1 MNKKPDW
8 LKVRFNQEAVD
19 EVAALMRDLK
29 LTTVCREAN
38 CPNLGECYRKHT
50 ATFMILGEICT
61 RNCRFCNV
69 TTGKPLPP
77 DPDEPENVALAAQAL
92 KLRHVVLT
100 CATRD
105 DLPDGGAEHFAK
117 TVRAIREKCP
127 TATVETLI
135 SDMKMNTDAL
145 DTVIAAHPEVLNHN
159 VETVRELQSAVRPQA
174 RYERS
179 LDVLRYCKQK
189 DPTIL
194 TKTGFMV
201 GLGETDEQID
211 RLMDDI
217 LETGCDILTIGQY
230 LQPSPKHHPL
240 ARYVTPEEFARY
252 KETALRK
259 GFRHVAS
266 APLARSSYK
275 AWEVLED
282 AHDLY

>member
-1 MNKKPDW
+1 MSKKPDW

-50 ATFMILGEICT
+50 ATFMILGEIRT

-77 DPDEPENVALAAQAL
+77 DPEEPENVALAAQAL

-105 DLPDGGAEHFAK
+105 DLPDGGAEHFAR

-179 LDVLRYCKQK
+179 LDVLRYCKKK

-230 LQPSPKHHPL
+230 LQPSPNHHPL

>member
-1 MNKKPDW
+1 MIKKPDW

-100 CATRD
+100 CSTRD
-105 DLPDGGAEHFAK
+105 DLPDGGAAHFAR

-135 SDMKMNTDAL
+135 SDMKMNTAAL

-159 VETVRELQSAVRPQA
+159 VETVKELQSAVRPQA

>member
-1 MNKKPDW
+1 MSKKPDW

-100 CATRD
+100 CSTRD

-135 SDMKMNTDAL
+135 SDMKMNTAAL

-159 VETVRELQSAVRPQA
+159 VETVKELQSAVRPQA

-179 LDVLRYCKQK
+179 LDVLRYCKKK

-217 LETGCDILTIGQY
+217 LATGCDILTIGQY

>member
-1 MNKKPDW
+1 MIKKPDW

-135 SDMKMNTDAL
+135 SDMKMNTAAL

-159 VETVRELQSAVRPQA
+159 VETVKELQSVIRPQA

-230 LQPSPKHHPL
+230 LQPSPQHHPL

>member
-1 MNKKPDW
+1 MIKKPDW

-105 DLPDGGAEHFAK
+105 DLPDGGAAHFAR

-194 TKTGFMV
+194 TTPGFMV

-217 LETGCDILTIGQY
+217 LATGCDILTIGQY
-230 LQPSPKHHPL
+230 LQPSPNHHPL

>member
-1 MNKKPDW
+1 MIKKPDW

-100 CATRD
+100 CSTRD
-105 DLPDGGAEHFAK
+105 DLPDGGAAHFAR

-127 TATVETLI
+127 AATVETLI
-135 SDMKMNTDAL
+135 SDMKMNTAAL

-159 VETVRELQSAVRPQA
+159 VETVKELQSAVRPQA